1 MRDFQRLL
9 PAVLLVFVPAT
20 VAVAGDVVTEP
31 FEGVRLVHSQSM
43 TPRQVDM
50 WVVEIDMKA
59 PGISFLVTPSNG
71 DLVGDTTPET
81 TRAFVTR
88 VGAQIGINGS
98 FFAMAA
104 KGAESKGQYD
114 VLGLSASKGDA
125 YSQFK
130 RGFTDAINISKDN
143 VPTIIRGTGKAPNVV
158 RTVSVKQTD
167 SKAPSPNPLPE
178 GEGLKAKALSA
189 NSVSKN
195 KDLKKEKP
203 PEPDVGFGHK
213 PNVKLYNALSGKT
226 LLVADGENVA
236 GNDPAIHPR
245 TGIGIKKDGKLLLFT
260 VDGREKG
267 RSLGMTFHEIADA
280 MIHFGAH
287 DAISLDGGGS
297 TTLVMD
303 DPTTPE
309 NDPKV
314 LNLPCDPFPDAKKTG
329 KDHGKER
336 PTGNN
341 LAVFARK
348 KEAPKG
354 DSSGR

>member
-1 MRDFQRLL
+1 MHKNKLL
-9 PAVLLVFVPAT
+9 FA
-20 VAVAGDVVTEP
+20 VAVWSLVCASLAMADDVITEP
-31 FEGVRLVHSQSM
+31 FEGVRLTHSKSM

-50 WVVEIDMKA
+50 WVVEIDPHA

-71 DLVGDTTPET
+71 DLIGDTTPET

-98 FFAMAA
+98 FFTMAA

-125 YSQFK
+125 YSPFK
-130 RGFTDAINISKDN
+130 RSFTDAINISKDT
-143 VPTIIRGTGKAPNVV
+143 VPTIIHGTGKARKVATLV
-158 RTVSVKQTD
+158 IAS
-167 SKAPSPNPLPE
+167 SPNPLSK
-178 GEGLKAKALSA
+178 GEGQKKDAADKKDASA
-189 NSVSKN
+189 
-195 KDLKKEKP
+195 KKEKE
-203 PEPDVGFGHK
+203 PEPDVGFSHT

-226 LLVADGENVA
+226 RLVENGKNVA
-236 GNDPAIHPR
+236 GNAPEIHPR
-245 TGIGIKKDGKLLLFT
+245 TGIGIEADGKILLFT

-267 RSLGMTFHEIADA
+267 RSLGMKFSEMADA
-280 MIHFGAH
+280 MIHFGAK

-297 TTLVMD
+297 TTFVMD
-303 DPTTPE
+303 DPKTAA

-314 LNLPCDPFPDAKKTG
+314 MNLPCDPFPNAKETG

-348 KEAPKG
+348 RSTP
-354 DSSGR
+354 